1 MWNAIELIVL
11 WLVAQAAVTD
21 LALRKIPNILIVSGL
36 ALALTLHWLT
46 GPPWAL
52 LTHWLAGMLTGFFLL
67 LPLYLLR
74 GMAAGDVKLMAMV
87 GGFLGPDAALQVA
100 LLTYL
105 LGAPLALATLLW
117 QGWRRGDSLA
127 TVRQLGRNLWRLL
140 QPVLVRL
147 VGLPLAAVPAGGI
160 VSVGGM
166 PYGVAIALA
175 TVAVVAWPH
184 R

>member
-36 ALALTLHWLT
+36 ALALVLHLLT
-46 GPPWAL
+46 GPPWAP

-74 GMAAGDVKLMAMV
+74 GMAAGDVKLLAMV
-87 GGFLGPDAALQVA
+87 GGFLGPSAALQVA

-127 TVRQLGRNLWRLL
+127 TARQLGRNLWRLL
-140 QPVLVRL
+140 QPVLGRL
-147 VGLPLAAVPAGGI
+147 VGLPLATVPRTAI

-166 PYGVAIALA
+166 PYGVAIAVA
-175 TVAVVAWPH
+175 TAAVVAWPH

>member
-11 WLVAQAAVTD
+11 WLVAQAAVTY

-36 ALALTLHWLT
+36 ALALALHWLT
-46 GPPWAL
+46 GPPWAP
-52 LTHWLAGMLTGFFLL
+52 LTHWLAGTLTGFFLL

-100 LLTYL
+100 VLTYL

-140 QPVLVRL
+140 PPVLARL
-147 VGLPLAAVPAGGI
+147 VGLPLAAVPASGF

>member
-21 LALRKIPNILIVSGL
+21 LALRKIPNLLIVSGL
-36 ALALTLHWLT
+36 TLALVLHLLAK
-46 GPPWAL
+46 PPSAL

-87 GGFLGPDAALQVA
+87 GCFLGPQAACQVA
-100 LLTYL
+100 VLTYL

-117 QGWRRGDSLA
+117 QGWRRGNALA
-127 TVRQLGRNLWRLL
+127 TVRLLGGNLRRLL
-140 QPVLVRL
+140 QPLLGRL
-147 VGLPLAAVPAGGI
+147 IGLPLATLPGSAIA
-160 VSVGGM
+160 SVGGM

-175 TVAVVAWPH
+175 TAAVVAWPH

>member
-1 MWNAIELIVL
+1 ML

-21 LALRKIPNILIVSGL
+21 LALRKIPNVLVVSGL
-36 ALALTLHWLT
+36 ALALAVQLLAEPAAPGHACWRWLT
-46 GPPWAL
+46 GL
-52 LTHWLAGMLTGFFLL
+52 LAGFFLL

-87 GGFLGPDAALQVA
+87 GAFVGASAAVDVA

-105 LGAPLALATLLW
+105 LGAPLALLTLLW
-117 QGWRRGDSLA
+117 QAWRGGAGWTAVGQLA
-127 TVRQLGRNLWRLL
+127 RNLWRLL
-140 QPVLVRL
+140 QPWLGRL
-147 VGLPLAAVPAGGI
+147 VGLPLAPLPRAAI
-160 VSVGGM
+160 ASVGGM

-175 TVAVVAWPH
+175 TAAVVAWPH

>member
-21 LALRKIPNILIVSGL
+21 LALRKIPNMLIVSGL
-36 ALALTLHWLT
+36 ALALVLHWWT

-67 LPLYLLR
+67 LPLYLMR
-74 GMAAGDVKLMAMV
+74 GMAAGDVKLIAMV
-87 GGFLGPDAALQVA
+87 GGFLGPVAAFQVA
-100 LLTYL
+100 VLTYL
-105 LGAPLALATLLW
+105 LGAPLALLTLLW
-117 QGWRRGDSLA
+117 QGWRRGDGLT
-127 TVRQLGRNLWRLL
+127 TVRQLGRNLWQLL
-140 QPVLVRL
+140 QPVLGRL
-147 VGLPLAAVPAGGI
+147 AGWPLVSVPRSAI

-166 PYGVAIALA
+166 PYGVAIAVA
-175 TVAVVAWPH
+175 TAAVVAWPH

>member
-1 MWNAIELIVL
+1 MWNAIELIAL

-36 ALALTLHWLT
+36 VLALILHLWT

-74 GMAAGDVKLMAMV
+74 GMAAGDVKLVAMV
-87 GGFLGPDAALQVA
+87 GCFLGPSAIVQVA
-100 LLTYL
+100 ILTYL

-117 QGWRRGDSLA
+117 QGWRHGNGRA
-127 TVRQLGRNLWRLL
+127 TARQLGRNLWRLL
-140 QPVLVRL
+140 QPVLGRL
-147 VGLPLAAVPAGGI
+147 AGLPLATVPRSAI

-166 PYGVAIALA
+166 PYGVAIAVA
-175 TVAVVAWPH
+175 TAAVVAWPH